1 MPTLSAASICR
12 RRARTLSGMSQEG
25 VPTPDPRTERPYADC
40 VDLYGRSREVMI
52 PRSDGTMQRYAP
64 TRFMQQIERAHAA
77 DALMPAVASIVRNT
91 TKGFGHLA
99 DAGREDL
106 MLESLVVD
114 ESRPYHCLFS
124 AATVAAARGRLEAY
138 REQGAR

>member
-1 MPTLSAASICR
+1 MP
-12 RRARTLSGMSQEG
+12 QQG
-25 VPTPDPRTERPYADC
+25 VPTPDPRIERLYADC
-40 VDLYGRSREVMI
+40 VDLYERSREVMI

-64 TRFMQQIERAHAA
+64 TLFMQQIDRAYAE
-77 DALMPAVASIVRNT
+77 DALVPAVASIVRDT

-114 ESRPYHCLFS
+114 ASRPYHYLFS
-124 AATVAAARGRLEAY
+124 AATVATARGRLEAY
-138 REQGAR
+138 REQGVR